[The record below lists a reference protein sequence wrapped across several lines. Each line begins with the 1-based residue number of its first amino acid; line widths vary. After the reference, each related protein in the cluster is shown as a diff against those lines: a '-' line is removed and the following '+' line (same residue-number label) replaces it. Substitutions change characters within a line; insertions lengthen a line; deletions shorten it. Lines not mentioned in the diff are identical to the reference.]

1 LGRREATPHNK
12 SFVRE
17 KSKHRKIRYFYANM
31 KRVAIMKYQALLAV
45 PLLLALNA
53 SADKPPKHHTSA
65 KHDIGSGAGDVGKG
79 AGKGAQHLA
88 EGTGKAAVSLATLHP
103 IDAAGHLGTGAAVA
117 GKDVGIGAVKGTGKM
132 VKGTAKAIKHI
143 L

>member
-1 LGRREATPHNK
+1 
-12 SFVRE
+12 
-17 KSKHRKIRYFYANM
+17 M
-31 KRVAIMKYQALLAV
+31 KLHALI
-45 PLLLALNA
+45 PLLLTLALTA
-53 SADKPPKHHTSA
+53 YPAKPPKHRTSA

-79 AGKGAQHLA
+79 AGKGAEHLA

-117 GKDVGIGAVKGTGKM
+117 GKDVGVGAVKGTGKM
-132 VKGTAKAIKHI
+132 VKGAGKAIKHI